1 MRGLPHRAAAHLVHL
16 AGEVRA
22 VAAGNMRYIG
32 DTAANSRCCLLCGGE
47 PGDHVGGGQGDGV
60 LGLHHAQPLAAHHAH
75 VQLGG
80 LQLQAHLQHTVLKY
94 NMY

>member
-22 VAAGNMRYIG
+22 VAAGNMWNIG
-32 DTAANSRCCLLCGGE
+32 GTAVNSRCGGLLCGGE

-60 LGLHHAQPLAAHHAH
+60 LGLHHAQTLAAHHAH
-75 VQLGG
+75 VQLRG
-80 LQLQAHLQHTVLKY
+80 LQLQAHLQHNAIKI
-94 NMY
+94 